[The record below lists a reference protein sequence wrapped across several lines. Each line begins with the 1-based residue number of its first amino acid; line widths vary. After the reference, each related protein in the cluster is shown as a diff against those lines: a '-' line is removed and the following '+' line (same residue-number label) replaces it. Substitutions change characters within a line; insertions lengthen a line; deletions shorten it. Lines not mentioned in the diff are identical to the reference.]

1 MNMISKINFSN
12 LIPVKHKSPIGN
24 PDGYYLTPT
33 PDKKKRKNKS
43 QPQRQSNLLVALDF
57 IPT

>member
-12 LIPVKHKSPIGN
+12 LVPVKHKSPVGN

-33 PDKKKRKNKS
+33 PDKKKKKQITNSK
-43 QPQRQSNLLVALDF
+43 AK
-57 IPT
+57 